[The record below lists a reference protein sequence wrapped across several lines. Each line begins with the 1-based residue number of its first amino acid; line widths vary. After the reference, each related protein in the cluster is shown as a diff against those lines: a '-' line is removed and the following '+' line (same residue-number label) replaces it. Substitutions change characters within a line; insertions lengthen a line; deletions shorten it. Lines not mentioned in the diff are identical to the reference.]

1 MMKLFFLVVAA
12 AALLLIEFILGNVG
26 ISFHLPIYLVGF
38 VYVVYGFPAA
48 AATAA
53 VSGVAADWVYGRTDC
68 LSAPLLLIVLAVE
81 MRCFVRLNRENYYPA
96 ALPGAA
102 AGLTAALGDVVLAVA
117 HGMTPRCNVL
127 WLLLFSAAFGA
138 MAMVLF
144 LACFDVVSGVLGF
157 PTYRDETHPQLDD
170 DTPRRRVRRVRE
182 RTAKPGRSS

>member
-12 AALLLIEFILGNVG
+12 AVLLLIEFILGNVG
-26 ISFHLPIYLVGF
+26 MSFHLPVYLIGF

-53 VSGVAADWVYGRTDC
+53 LAGVAADWAYGRTGC

-81 MRCFVRLNRENYYPA
+81 ARCFFRSNRENYYPA

-102 AGLTAALGDVVLAVA
+102 AGLTAALGDVVLTVA
-117 HGMTPRCNVL
+117 NGMTPRCTVL
-127 WLLLFSAAFGA
+127 WLLLFSAASGA
-138 MAMVLF
+138 AAMVLF
-144 LACFDVVSGVLGF
+144 RFLADVVSGVLGS
-157 PTYRDETHPQLDD
+157 PTDRDETHPQLDE